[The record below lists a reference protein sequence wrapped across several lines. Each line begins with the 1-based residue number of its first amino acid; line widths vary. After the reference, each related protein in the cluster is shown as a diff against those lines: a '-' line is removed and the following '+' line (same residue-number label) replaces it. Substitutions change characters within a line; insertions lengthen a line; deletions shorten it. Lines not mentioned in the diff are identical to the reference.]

1 MKQEIKR
8 STKPK
13 LIFEKTI
20 KNYKTSNEIEL
31 EWKALIFKYEN
42 IKNKAKKNQLYYA
55 ELYSTVYGT
64 LNLIQENFWNS
75 FYSLNEQCQYIIG
88 YHQIEK

>member
-1 MKQEIKR
+1 MRILKI
-8 STKPK
+8 T
-13 LIFEKTI
+13 
-20 KNYKTSNEIEL
+20 
-31 EWKALIFKYEN
+31 
-42 IKNKAKKNQLYYA
+42 KAKKNQLYYT